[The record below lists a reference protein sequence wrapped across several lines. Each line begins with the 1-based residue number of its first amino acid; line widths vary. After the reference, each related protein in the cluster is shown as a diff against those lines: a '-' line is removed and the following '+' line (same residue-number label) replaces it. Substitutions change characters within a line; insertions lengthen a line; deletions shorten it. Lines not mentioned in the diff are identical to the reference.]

1 MLVVTFFFGLNP
13 KDFGGSHKPIISQS
27 GELSFNKYSVATIE
41 ANWFDFRKVN
51 NKLGNQYFDVTID
64 ITKMPDIQK
73 KFSVIFSIN
82 ESNGNNLFLMG
93 QWKDELIIM
102 SGDDYSNRDKKPR
115 LRIPLNIDPDHNHPQ
130 NYLIEIST
138 STNYTEVSIN
148 KQLMINSRNYIVPKI
163 QGNTTILLG
172 NTLNRKHGWPGSLKD
187 ISFSNSIFT
196 NSSLPNPLIKVINCC
211 HHNNNEQTITNSE
224 NLQLAISNADQSET
238 KQEFTELV
246 LQSPYKILGVN
257 WLAPEQIHSYLSFS
271 FLKDILINFIGF
283 IPISIGILMLTKNNF
298 DPFKSSTIAIF
309 AIALVS
315 LFIESA
321 QAFIPSRTSSI
332 IDLSV
337 NCLSG
342 LFTVLAS
349 NVTLQKIR
357 NNA

>member
-41 ANWFDFRKVN
+41 ANWFDFKKSE
-51 NKLGNQYFDVTID
+51 NKPGTQYFDVTID
-64 ITKMPDIQK
+64 LTKIPNNRK
-73 KFSVIFSIN
+73 TFSVIFSIN
-82 ESNGNNLFLMG
+82 NPNGNNLFLMG
-93 QWKDELIIM
+93 QWNDKLIIM
-102 SGDDYSNRDKKPR
+102 SGDDFSNRERKPR
-115 LRIPLNIDPDHNHPQ
+115 LIIPLNIDPDHNHSQ
-130 NYLIEIST
+130 NFLVEINS
-138 STNYTEVSIN
+138 SSDRTEVSIN
-148 KQLMINSRNYIVPKI
+148 KQQVVSSQSYIIPKI

-172 NTLNRKHGWPGSLKD
+172 NTLNRKQGWPGTLKE
-187 ISFSNSIFT
+187 ITFSNYIST
-196 NSSLPNPLIKVINCC
+196 ESNSSKSWKKIINCC
-211 HHNNNEQTITNSE
+211 YQNNIEQTITNSK
-224 NLQLAISNADQSET
+224 NLKIAINNPSQSET
-238 KQEFTELV
+238 EQEFTELV
-246 LQSPYKILGVN
+246 LQSPFKILDIN
-257 WLAPEQIHSYLSFS
+257 WLTTEQIHSYLSFS
-271 FLKDILINFIGF
+271 FLKDVLINFIGF